1 MNKYIFLLGVM
12 LVGVVLTTGCRS
24 PSAGVTVESYPHNKI
39 SVNSKMFGGWMTVT
53 EVAAAKKNDLL
64 QAQIAAQNTTTR
76 DCQFEYRFRWL
87 DKNGMEVSTPMSMW
101 VQVSVSAKEKALMRG
116 IAPSKDVEDFDFIVR
131 FLRTSARW

>member
-1 MNKYIFLLGVM
+1 MNTYSLILGMLLIGA
-12 LVGVVLTTGCRS
+12 VLTTGCRT

-39 SVNSKMFGGWMTVT
+39 SVNSKLFGGWMTVT
-53 EVAAAKKNDLL
+53 EISAAKKNDLL
-64 QAQIAAQNTTTR
+64 QAQITAQNTATR

-87 DKNGMEVSTPMSMW
+87 DKNGMEVSTPMVTW

-116 IAPSKDVEDFDFIVR
+116 IAPNKEVEDFDFIVR